1 MGELGELLRGAR
13 EARGISLEQAE
24 AATRV
29 RRQYLE
35 ALEAEDF
42 GRLPGEVYVRGFLRN
57 YARFLGLDPEE
68 VLALRGAPPEEAA
81 PATFG
86 APLEEPLI
94 RSASRQILLRLLAVL
109 LLLAVAVAAGW
120 WVYQWYTGE
129 SPLSLLTPAPTSTP
143 TVSVTPTVPPT
154 VPPTEAPTATV
165 VTPTHT
171 ATSTPTQVPP
181 PTATPSLTATSTP
194 AGEVE
199 VTIEVVELTWL
210 EVTVDGELVL
220 QESVEAGNRLSWTAL
235 ERIAFR
241 CGNAGGVIVTVD
253 GEAIGP
259 LGDRGQVVDREWTA
273 P

>member
-1 MGELGELLRGAR
+1 MGELGELLRSAR
-13 EARGISLEQAE
+13 EAKGVSLEQAE
-24 AATRV
+24 EATRV

-42 GRLPGEVYVRGFLRN
+42 GTLPGEVYVRGFLRN
-57 YARFLGLDPEE
+57 YARYLGLNPEE
-68 VLALRGAPPEEAA
+68 VLTLRGAPPEGAA
-81 PATFG
+81 PASFG

-94 RSASRQILLRLLAVL
+94 RSASRQLLLRFVAIL
-109 LLLAVAVAAGW
+109 LLLAVVVAAGW

-143 TVSVTPTVPPT
+143 TVPATPTSPPT
-154 VPPTEAPTATV
+154 TPPPEVPTPTV
-165 VTPTHT
+165 VTPRPS
-171 ATSTPTQVPP
+171 ATSTPTPLPP
-181 PTATPSLTATSTP
+181 PTATPSPTATSP
-194 AGEVE
+194 VGVE

-220 QESVEAGNRLSWTAL
+220 EESVEAGNRLSWTAL
-235 ERIAFR
+235 ERISCH

-253 GEAIGP
+253 GEEIGS
-259 LGDRGQVVDREWTA
+259 LGDHGQVVDREWTA